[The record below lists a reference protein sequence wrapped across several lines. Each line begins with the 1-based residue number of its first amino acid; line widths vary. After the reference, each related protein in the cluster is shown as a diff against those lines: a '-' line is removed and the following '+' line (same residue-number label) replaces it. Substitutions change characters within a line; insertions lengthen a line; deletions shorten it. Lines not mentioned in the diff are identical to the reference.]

1 MERENSMIRLNRRVL
16 ITAAAAAVATPSRA
30 RQAVGSDATLETAL
44 EAALATPGAPP
55 AMAAGIVTPSGLEWS
70 GVRGVRRVGD
80 DEAATDQDRW
90 HIGSNTKAMTAAA
103 YARLVERGLTDWARP
118 LSDIFAGVTI
128 DPAFAATTPDD
139 LARHVAGLTD
149 QTALPLLMVMRADT
163 RPVVEQRAANVVT
176 ALGGPPGG
184 TPGRFAYGNVNYVLL
199 GAAIE
204 RITGRPWEAVIAE
217 EVFTPLGLSG
227 AGLGAPLHDAV
238 GGGNA
243 WGHEGPPEARLA
255 VDPATPWADNPPMLG
270 PAGTAHMTLNDYAR
284 WLQVMIGGEQTWLSA
299 ESVRGLITPRE
310 DQPYARG
317 WITRPERWAD
327 GTTTIAHEGSNTL
340 WHAIA
345 VAAPDKGLGVFVL
358 SNGGLEGRSAAVP
371 LIREMIAART
381 G

>member
-1 MERENSMIRLNRRVL
+1 MERKNSMIRLNRRVL

-163 RPVVEQRAANVVT
+163 RPVAEQRAANVAT
-176 ALGGPPGG
+176 ALGRPPGG

-204 RITGRPWEAVIAE
+204 RITGRPWEDVIAA

-238 GGGNA
+238 GRQSADAGTGGDGA
-243 WGHEGPPEARLA
+243 YDAERLRPLAAGHDRRRTDLAVGRERARTDHPARGPALCARL
-255 VDPATPWADNPPMLG
+255 D
-270 PAGTAHMTLNDYAR
+270 H
-284 WLQVMIGGEQTWLSA
+284 
-299 ESVRGLITPRE
+299 
-310 DQPYARG
+310 
-317 WITRPERWAD
+317 
-327 GTTTIAHEGSNTL
+327 
-340 WHAIA
+340 
-345 VAAPDKGLGVFVL
+345 
-358 SNGGLEGRSAAVP
+358 
-371 LIREMIAART
+371 AARAL
-381 G
+381 GGRNDDHRPRRVQHPVARDRRGRAGQGAGRLRAVERRP